1 MDMTVREPPLLKYP
15 WCNTSD
21 AMDIGP
27 PLTHR
32 FSLVVVLQDLS
43 CLNRDLSRVILV
55 DVNKDSYKL
64 NPRNGMTLKKWNGK
78 DDDRELYDLAAL
90 LHSLYCWLFS
100 FLIGETMSLALRHCF
115 LKQFSVENYS

>member
-1 MDMTVREPPLLKYP
+1 MMQYG
-15 WCNTSD
+15 TSD

-90 LHSLYCWLFS
+90 LHSLYC
-100 FLIGETMSLALRHCF
+100 
-115 LKQFSVENYS
+115 